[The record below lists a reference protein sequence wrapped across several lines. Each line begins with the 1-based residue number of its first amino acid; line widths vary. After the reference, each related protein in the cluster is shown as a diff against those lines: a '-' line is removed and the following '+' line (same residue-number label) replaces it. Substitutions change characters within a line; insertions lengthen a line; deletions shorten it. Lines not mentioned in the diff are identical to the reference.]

1 MSIEKFK
8 IIEQLDDTANREAF
22 LRLPRVEF
30 LLEQLDRRLKG
41 GVGKMVTNPQMELT
55 DRFSMTVP
63 DNRMADVGI
72 CKGDY
77 VVIQRRKKYL
87 EGDVLAVRLGERVFI
102 RRYFRSANRIRLEC
116 GTPDRQTMILDTD
129 TPGFSILGNVV
140 QVIREL

>member
-55 DRFSMTVP
+55 DRFSMAVP